1 MEYRDSAGY
10 RWQVRLAGQ
19 PVAVASLEKDGERVE
34 VGNICVERDVR
45 SARLWLDQGAGR
57 QLAHAALVGEEWWI
71 HIEGEVHVL
80 TRLEPGAAIEETD
93 TGALIAPM
101 PGKVLEVYVAP
112 GQMVSAGDALL
123 VLEAMKMEHRI
134 QSAVDG
140 EVVAVHHVEGDQVD
154 AGAVLV
160 EIAETTENES

>member
-1 MEYRDSAGY
+1 MQYRDAAGY

-19 PVAVASLEKDGERVE
+19 PAVVASLEQDGERVE
-34 VGNICVERDVR
+34 VGEICIEQDVR
-45 SARLWLDQGAGR
+45 SARLWLSQGDSR

-80 TRLEPGAAIEETD
+80 TRLEPGAAAEEVD
-93 TGALIAPM
+93 SGALVAPM

-112 GQMVSAGDALL
+112 GQKVKAGDALL

-140 EVVAVHHVEGDQVD
+140 EVIAVHHVEGDQVG
-154 AGAVLV
+154 AGSILV
-160 EIAETTENES
+160 EIAETEEEDE